1 MKPGIF
7 TDAQNEALSAD
18 LSSQVVKTR
27 SQSGR
32 NLSYIE
38 GWWAIRELNRIF
50 GFDAWHQEITEIKC
64 VSERP
69 RKVGRDQRDGWSVS
83 YTARIRLTVN
93 GLNSECQLISVSRE
107 GVGAGH
113 GIDVDCGLAHESAI
127 KEAATDAMK
136 RAAMTFGNPF
146 GLALYDKEQR
156 SVVDAPPSQAQV
168 SDADR
173 LNAEFTEKLTAKMES
188 VGVNK
193 VGVAALKAILK
204 VSKWSDVK
212 DGIRGKLLDNLT
224 PAYAAKLNLGQNSMG
239 QQVVEVPEEVTAPSI
254 TDLKSAAQEALNV

>member
-7 TDAQNEALSAD
+7 TDAQNEALSAS

-27 SQSGR
+27 EQSGR
-32 NLSYIE
+32 KLSYIE
-38 GWWAIRELNRIF
+38 GWWAIHELNRIF
-50 GFDAWHQEITEIKC
+50 GFDAWHQDLIDIRC

-69 RKVGRDQRDGWSVS
+69 RKIGRDQRDGWGIS
-83 YTARIRLTVN
+83 YIARVKLTVDGIN
-93 GLNSECQLISVSRE
+93 KDGHIFSVSRE

-127 KEAATDAMK
+127 KEAATDALK

-156 SVVDAPPSQAQV
+156 SVADAPPSQVQV

-173 LNAEFTEKLTAKMES
+173 LNAEFTEKLNAKMES
-188 VGVNK
+188 VGINK
-193 VGVAALKAILK
+193 VGVAALKAILN
-204 VSKWSDVK
+204 VNKWSEVK
-212 DGIRGKLLDNLT
+212 DGIRDKLLENLT
-224 PAYAAKLNLGQNSMG
+224 PDYAAKLNIGQNSRG
-239 QQVVEVPEEVTAPSI
+239 QQVVEVPEEITAPSI